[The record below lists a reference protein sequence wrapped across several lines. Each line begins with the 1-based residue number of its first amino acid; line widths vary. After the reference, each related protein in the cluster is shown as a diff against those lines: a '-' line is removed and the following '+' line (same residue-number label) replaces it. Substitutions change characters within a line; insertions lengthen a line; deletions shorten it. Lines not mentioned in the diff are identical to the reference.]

1 MFERKLEDEG
11 SFFASNREKSR
22 QWSQKTNRPT
32 HISTYPHINISTYP
46 HIHISKFPDPGER
59 MDAMMR

>member
-22 QWSQKTNRPT
+22 QWSQKTNQ
-32 HISTYPHINISTYP
+32 STSPLNHG
-46 HIHISKFPDPGER
+46 KER
-59 MDAMMR
+59 MG

>member
-22 QWSQKTNRPT
+22 QRQWSQKTNQ
-32 HISTYPHINISTYP
+32 STSPLNHR
-46 HIHISKFPDPGER
+46 KER
-59 MDAMMR
+59 MG